1 MQFLTVAR
9 LVRTHGT
16 RGELAAEL
24 ETEDL
29 SLFDPGVELELWDGD
44 RARRSVRIR
53 ETRAHGDRLLIQ
65 FEGIDNL
72 SQAEL
77 LAGWSVQ
84 IPATARP
91 PAAPGSYYVA
101 DLVGCQMVDADSG
114 RVVGKVQGWMETG
127 AVPVLEVQDG
137 KREILVPFAAS
148 ICVEI
153 DPANRTIRVR
163 LPEGLESLP

>member
-29 SLFDPGVELELWDGD
+29 SLLEPGAAVELWDGD
-44 RARRSVRIR
+44 QVRRRARIR
-53 ETRAHGDRLLIQ
+53 DTRPHGDRLLVQ
-65 FEGIDNL
+65 FEGIDSL
-72 SQAEL
+72 SQAEP
-77 LAGWSVQ
+77 LAGWTVQ
-84 IPATARP
+84 IRAAARP
-91 PAAPGSYYVA
+91 PAVRGSYYVA
-101 DLVGCQMVDADSG
+101 DLVGCQVVDADSG
-114 RVVGKVQGWMETG
+114 RVVGQVQGWMETG
-127 AVPVLEVQDG
+127 AVPVLEVRDG